1 MQTTTPAER
10 LPLTPLDIE
19 DDHEPTVLTGAPII
33 GLTEL
38 DVWVDKYPAGAVARL
53 LGNES

>member
-1 MQTTTPAER
+1 MQTTTHAER
-10 LPLTPLDIE
+10 LPPTPLDID

-38 DVWVDKYPAGAVARL
+38 DVWVDKYPAGAVTRL